1 MVVIGILKI
10 VGGKVVIRCKWRFI
24 DFDKRIVGV
33 VVYKKRFF
41 KNVIV
46 LFVICIYK
54 KFKESFELYKYYLFI
69 NNCEY
74 FVIYCVIGEMFSL

>member
-33 VVYKKRFF
+33 VVYKKKRFIKYF
-41 KNVIV
+41 IV
-46 LFVICIYK
+46 LFVIYIYK
-54 KFKESFELYKYYLFI
+54 KIKESFKLYKYNLFI

-74 FVIYCVIGEMFSL
+74 FVIFCVIG